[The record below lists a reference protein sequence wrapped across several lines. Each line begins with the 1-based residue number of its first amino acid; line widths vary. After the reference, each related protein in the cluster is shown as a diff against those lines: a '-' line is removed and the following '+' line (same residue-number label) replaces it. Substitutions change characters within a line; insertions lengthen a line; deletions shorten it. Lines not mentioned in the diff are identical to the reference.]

1 MVWYFVCKSK
11 QGKMFKN
18 YFKIAWRS
26 LLKNKGFTAINIG
39 GLALGLA
46 ATLLIMFYVVDELS
60 YDRYNENAKR
70 IFRVNEDLKLG
81 DNKVQYAVAM
91 PPLAQTLIK
100 DFPDV
105 ENAARIKKATIII
118 QKGSENLTEDH
129 AIFADPSLLSVF
141 TLPLIYGNKATALN
155 EPNTVVISQSAAN
168 KYFNKFNVVGQ
179 SLILPGQS
187 ALKITGV
194 IKDIPEQSH
203 FKADFIMAMSGWAD
217 SRSDEWLRSDYNTY
231 VLMRKGADYK
241 KLEAQFPEL
250 IRHYSGSQILK
261 AVGMNYD
268 QFEKSGSYFRMS
280 LMPLT
285 DIHLHSNMTGE
296 LSANGT
302 VQYIYIFSA
311 IAIFILIIACVNFMN
326 LSTARSSNRARE
338 VGVRKVLGSTRN
350 FLIGQFLTESVV
362 VTFIAA
368 IIAFCVAIIVLPA
381 FNDIAAKNIVINNLA
396 LVWVLPGLLAS
407 VIVIGCLAGIY
418 PAFFLS
424 AFNPVDVLKGKLA
437 KGFKGGNLRSAL
449 VVFQFAISIFLIVG
463 TLVIYQ
469 QLKYIQNRDVGYN
482 RDQVLVIHDAFAL
495 GSQTKTFKQEVKQ
508 LSGVKDI
515 TISGFLPTTGNRGT
529 AIFSKDATRDPKK
542 SIFPQAWNVDE
553 DYISTMGMKLVA
565 GRDFSAQMGTDSSAL
580 IINETAAKFLG
591 FNNAV
596 GKTLYRNQGDDKAQK
611 PYTIIGVVR
620 DFNFESMRE
629 NISPVVMALDYD
641 NGNLGIR
648 LKSAN
653 LPVLMDQIKSKW
665 QAIAPSKQFNYSFMN
680 ADFEATYRAEQRV
693 GRISIIFTSLA
704 IIVACLGLFGL
715 SAYAAEQRTKE
726 IGIRKVLGASIS
738 SILSML
744 SLDFIKLVL
753 IALLISTPFA
763 WYIMHK
769 WLQGFAYRADISWW
783 IFGVSGMAAVL
794 IAFATISFQ
803 SFKAATAN
811 LVKSLRSE

>member
-1 MVWYFVCKSK
+1 M
-11 QGKMFKN
+11 
-18 YFKIAWRS
+18 
-26 LLKNKGFTAINIG
+26 KNKGFTAINIG

-46 ATLLIMFYVVDELS
+46 ATLLITFYVIDELS
-60 YDRYNENAKR
+60 YDRYNENANR
-70 IFRVNEDLKLG
+70 IFRVDEDLKLG

-105 ENAARIKKATIII
+105 ENVARIKKATIIVK
-118 QKGSENLTEDH
+118 KGNENLTENN
-129 AIFADPSLLSVF
+129 AIFADPSLFDVF
-141 TLPLIYGNKATALN
+141 TLPLINGDKTTALN
-155 EPNTVVISQSAAN
+155 EPNTVVVSQSAAI
-168 KYFNKFNVVGQ
+168 KYFNRLNVVGQ
-179 SLILPGQS
+179 SLTLPGQS

-194 IKDIPEQSH
+194 IRDIPEQSH
-203 FKADFIMAMSGWAD
+203 FKADFIMAMAGWAD
-217 SRSDEWLRSDYNTY
+217 SRADEWLRSDYNTY
-231 VLMRKGADYK
+231 VLMRKGADHK
-241 KLEAQFPEL
+241 NLEAKFPEL

-285 DIHLHSNMTGE
+285 DIHLHSSKTGE

-338 VGVRKVLGSTRN
+338 VGVRKVLGSTRK
-350 FLIGQFLTESVV
+350 FLIGQFLTESVL

-368 IIAFCVAIIVLPA
+368 IIAFCAAITVLPV
-381 FNDIAAKNIVINNLA
+381 FNDIAAKNMTINGPML
-396 LVWVLPGLLAS
+396 LWILPMLLISVL
-407 VIVIGCLAGIY
+407 VIGCLAGIY

-437 KGFKGGNLRSAL
+437 NGFKGGKLRSAL

-495 GSQTKTFKQEVKQ
+495 GNQTKTFKQEVKQ
-508 LSGVKDI
+508 LSGINDV
-515 TISGFLPTTGNRGT
+515 TISGFLPTTENRGT
-529 AIFSKDATRDPKK
+529 SIFSKDVTKDPKK
-542 SIFPQAWNVDE
+542 SIFPQTWRVDE
-553 DYISTMGMKLVA
+553 DYIQTLGMKLVA
-565 GRDFSAQMGTDSSAL
+565 GRNFSSRMGTDSSAL

-596 GKTLYRNQGDDKAQK
+596 GKTLYRNEGDDIAQK
-611 PYTIIGVVR
+611 PYTIIGVVK

-629 NISPVVMALDYD
+629 NISPVVMTLDYD

-653 LPVLMDQIKSKW
+653 LPALMDQIKSKW
-665 QAIAPSKQFNYSFMN
+665 KAIAPSKQFVYSFMN
-680 ADFEATYRAEQRV
+680 ADFEATYRAEQRM
-693 GRISIIFTSLA
+693 GQISIIFTSLA
-704 IIVACLGLFGL
+704 IIIACLGLFGL

-726 IGIRKVLGASIS
+726 IGIRKVLGASITT
-738 SILSML
+738 ILKML
-744 SLDFIKLVL
+744 SLDFIKLVF

-763 WYIMHK
+763 WYFMHK

-783 IFGVSGMAAVL
+783 IFGLSGMAAIL

>member
-1 MVWYFVCKSK
+1 MI
-11 QGKMFKN
+11 KN

-39 GLALGLA
+39 GLALGLT
-46 ATLLIMFYVVDELS
+46 ATLLIMFYVIDELS
-60 YDRYNENAKR
+60 YDRYNENASR
-70 IFRVNEDLKLG
+70 IFRVDEDLKLG

-100 DFPDV
+100 DYPDV
-105 ENAARIKKATIII
+105 ENVARIKKATIII
-118 QKGSENLTEDH
+118 KKGNENLTENN
-129 AIFADPSLLSVF
+129 AIFADPSLFNVF
-141 TLPLIYGNKATALN
+141 TLPLIYGDKTTALN
-155 EPNTVVISQSAAN
+155 EPNTVVLSQSAAI
-168 KYFNKFNVVGQ
+168 KYFNMPNVIGQ
-179 SLILPGQS
+179 SLTLPNYP

-203 FKADFIMAMSGWAD
+203 FRADFIMAMAGWPD

-231 VLMRKGADYK
+231 VLMRKGADHK
-241 KLEAQFPEL
+241 KLEAKFPEL

-268 QFEKSGSYFRMS
+268 QFEKSGSYFRLS

-285 DIHLHSNMTGE
+285 DIHLHSNKTGE

-338 VGVRKVLGSTRN
+338 VGVRKVLGSTRK
-350 FLIGQFLTESVV
+350 FLIGQFLTESVL

-368 IIAFCVAIIVLPA
+368 IIALCVAISVLPV
-381 FNDIAAKNIVINNLA
+381 FNDIAAKNIAINGLA
-396 LVWVLPGLLAS
+396 LLWILPMLLIS
-407 VIVIGCLAGIY
+407 ILVIGCLAGIY

-437 KGFKGGNLRSAL
+437 NGFKGGKLRSAL

-463 TLVIYQ
+463 TLIIYQ

-495 GSQTKTFKQEVKQ
+495 GKQAKAFKQEIKL
-508 LSGVKDI
+508 LSGVENV
-515 TISGFLPTTGNRGT
+515 TLTGFLPTTLNHRNT
-529 AIFSKDATRDPKK
+529 VVFSKDATNDPKK
-542 SIFPQAWNVDE
+542 AFFPQAWSVDE
-553 DYISTMGMKLVA
+553 DYIKTLGMKLVA
-565 GRDFSAQMGTDSSAL
+565 GRNFSSQMGTDAHSL

-591 FNNAV
+591 FANPV
-596 GKTLYRNQGDDKAQK
+596 GKMLYYDEGSKQSSKR
-611 PYTIIGVVR
+611 YTVIGVVK
-620 DFNFESMRE
+620 DFNFDSMRE
-629 NISPVVMALDYD
+629 NISPVVMTLDY
-641 NGNLGIR
+641 NTGNLAIR
-648 LKSAN
+648 LNSAD
-653 LPVLMDQIKSKW
+653 LPAIIAQIQNRWKTLVPYGK
-665 QAIAPSKQFNYSFMN
+665 FTYSFMN
-680 ADFEATYRAEQRV
+680 ADFEVTYRAEQRM
-693 GRISIIFTSLA
+693 GQISIIFTSLA
-704 IIVACLGLFGL
+704 IIIACLGLFGL

-726 IGIRKVLGASIS
+726 IGIRKVLGASVAT
-738 SILSML
+738 ILRML
-744 SLDFIKLVL
+744 SVDFIKLVF

-783 IFGVSGMAAVL
+783 IFGLSGMAAIL